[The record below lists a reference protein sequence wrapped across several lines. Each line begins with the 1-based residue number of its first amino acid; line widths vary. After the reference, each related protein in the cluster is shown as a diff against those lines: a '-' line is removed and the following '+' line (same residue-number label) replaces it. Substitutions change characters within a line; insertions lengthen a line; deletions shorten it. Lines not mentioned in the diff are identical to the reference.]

1 MWLNFV
7 VVYMLVKVQE
17 IHMGNLSEKRAKI
30 ILLLTSDWSGF
41 SGYSVPRGWYFVSCN
56 QNDVECALEYFH
68 TSFMLICQKHDPIKK
83 NQDF

>member
-56 QNDVECALEYFH
+56 QM
-68 TSFMLICQKHDPIKK
+68 MLSVQWNIFIPLSC
-83 NQDF
+83 